1 MITAAGADPGRFKRL
16 LGLTVSLR
24 VFMGPSKL
32 THASCQWAH
41 SKPRR
46 TKGTVDIE
54 EEYAKNVEHDVEE
67 DMSTVL
73 ANVKKSECG
82 RLDAWNRFHN

>member
-1 MITAAGADPGRFKRL
+1 
-16 LGLTVSLR
+16 LR
-24 VFMGPSKL
+24 PSKL
-32 THASCQWAH
+32 NHASCQWAH

-54 EEYAKNVEHDVEE
+54 EEYAKNVEHDIEE

-73 ANVKKSECG
+73 ANVKKSECP
-82 RLDAWNRFHN
+82 RFDAWNRFHN